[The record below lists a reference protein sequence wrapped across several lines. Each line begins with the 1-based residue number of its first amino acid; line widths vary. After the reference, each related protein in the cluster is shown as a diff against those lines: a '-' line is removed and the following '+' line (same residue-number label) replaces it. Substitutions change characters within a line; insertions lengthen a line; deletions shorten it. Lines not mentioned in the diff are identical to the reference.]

1 MGSADAKAFQGWAE
15 KNALNYNP
23 VPYQDRGDLLA
34 ALRAGDIDLAATSY
48 VGDTQKFPAIAKF
61 APQLMYFAITPA
73 KPQLAAQLNQAM
85 SNILLYNASFP
96 DALEKV
102 TKPDK
107 GLYPVLVSEK
117 EKELIRNLPPLR
129 VALSVH
135 DAPFSYEHDGEL
147 RGIAIRVLD
156 RIAELTGL
164 QFTYVP
170 AENAADARALLANG
184 EADMASGMA
193 VNHIKAQE
201 QDFRMT
207 TPYYQDH
214 MAYLIRRGHEAQHI
228 AVSAEIAP
236 LVEEMFPEKDYTET
250 STAQEAS
257 RLLEDGK
264 VDALVTDMATAS
276 YTMGRLHRSDY
287 ELKIAPDIPSHIAFA
302 LPRSAD
308 PQLGF
313 LLDRTIQYLVE
324 TEMDEI
330 EQSAIDQAPLSFS
343 NLLDRLT
350 GTQVNVLLF
359 ILVLVIGLLI
369 YFLWSVRHRSR
380 LDLRVAAIEREH
392 DSTTA
397 SLALEK
403 KIGHAQQDFL
413 RYMDDNIMEPVQ
425 ESLRHLIHLGAADPK
440 SPLHKEYTQCG
451 QVEDFMMEIR
461 LLNDLVQDNFEM
473 GDWQE
478 TRLSTILTHLS
489 DVFAQASARMQ
500 VHFTRDFSGIGD
512 EKALLE
518 PRAFTML
525 VMRVLN
531 YLLLATPDGGSIAFS
546 ASISLMTG
554 TKHPRCVLWLMFH
567 APDVK
572 ISPSLQ
578 RLLPAMH
585 ESVQKNPRNIYEN
598 MTKFPRDAT
607 ESRYLLIRLAIL
619 ELLVLKLG
627 GEWQIEYTKAGGT
640 ELTVNLL
647 LDCDPT

>member
-1 MGSADAKAFQGWAE
+1 MKCRTVKILLLALLCVSALFLRPAAADEAAQPARETVRVGYSSSGSLLYRDDDGVYRGYDVLYLYEIARYTGWNFEFVPYDNWSKAIDDVRTGRIDILPTVLKTPEREKALLFSQTPMGSTNIALIARPGDPRYVYGDLSTVLGARIGVRMGSADAKAFQGWAE

-184 EADMASGMA
+184 EADMASGMT

-228 AVSAEIAP
+228 AVSAENRA
-236 LVEEMFPEKDYTET
+236 
-250 STAQEAS
+250 A
-257 RLLEDGK
+257 R
-264 VDALVTDMATAS
+264 
-276 YTMGRLHRSDY
+276 RR
-287 ELKIAPDIPSHIAFA
+287 
-302 LPRSAD
+302 
-308 PQLGF
+308 
-313 LLDRTIQYLVE
+313 
-324 TEMDEI
+324 
-330 EQSAIDQAPLSFS
+330 
-343 NLLDRLT
+343 
-350 GTQVNVLLF
+350 NV
-359 ILVLVIGLLI
+359 
-369 YFLWSVRHRSR
+369 
-380 LDLRVAAIEREH
+380 
-392 DSTTA
+392 
-397 SLALEK
+397 
-403 KIGHAQQDFL
+403 
-413 RYMDDNIMEPVQ
+413 P
-425 ESLRHLIHLGAADPK
+425 
-440 SPLHKEYTQCG
+440 
-451 QVEDFMMEIR
+451 
-461 LLNDLVQDNFEM
+461 
-473 GDWQE
+473 
-478 TRLSTILTHLS
+478 
-489 DVFAQASARMQ
+489 
-500 VHFTRDFSGIGD
+500 
-512 EKALLE
+512 
-518 PRAFTML
+518 
-525 VMRVLN
+525 
-531 YLLLATPDGGSIAFS
+531 
-546 ASISLMTG
+546 
-554 TKHPRCVLWLMFH
+554 
-567 APDVK
+567 
-572 ISPSLQ
+572 
-578 RLLPAMH
+578 
-585 ESVQKNPRNIYEN
+585 
-598 MTKFPRDAT
+598 
-607 ESRYLLIRLAIL
+607 
-619 ELLVLKLG
+619 
-627 GEWQIEYTKAGGT
+627 
-640 ELTVNLL
+640 
-647 LDCDPT
+647 